1 MFLFVVLFVE
11 VIGAPVARAIPSAEV
26 AQRGPLLLGSVRRL
40 VELAPVR
47 RTLFTPPPQTPAMTP
62 LMDNVHNV
70 DNSIAWEG
78 PMRAD
83 WEEMK
88 RMATVLMELF
98 VIFAERFLLEPTRD
112 N

>member
-1 MFLFVVLFVE
+1 VFLFVVLFVE
-11 VIGAPVARAIPSAEV
+11 VIGAPAARAIPSAEV

-62 LMDNVHNV
+62 LMNMDNT
-70 DNSIAWEG
+70 IAWEG
-78 PMRAD
+78 PTRAD
-83 WEEMK
+83 WEEMR